1 LESQKLSDFIGVIYD
16 CIATPAIWSQ
26 ALGNIVQHFESD
38 VVWLSV
44 NNPTL
49 KKTRLA
55 AIAGDAEKSPLLQ
68 THIEKNPFFK
78 IMHKMEIDHPTSVQ
92 ELCQLMGP
100 EGVAMFQNS
109 AFVQDYAIPAR
120 MGDGVGISL
129 INVTDRVATLGMVS
143 STDRAAYSAADFAML
158 ALLAPHIRRAVTI
171 GDLFETQVRESK
183 MFREVVENFNLAVLV
198 VDADM
203 KLLFA
208 NPIAE
213 GYLRE
218 GSLLTTEAQKLIVQ
232 SELAHAAIQSAVTLS
247 EREEVALSSSG
258 IGVPLLRVQFP
269 AIAHVLPLG
278 RRTERSQFHN
288 RAVAAI
294 FVATPKSDALAAID
308 AIAALFG
315 LTQAEK
321 HVASQAA
328 NGLGAADIALSRGVS
343 ISTVRSQ
350 IMAIYDKTGQTG
362 QAGLQKLI
370 QDLTSPLVEERD

>member
-129 INVTDRVATLGMVS
+129 MNLTDRVATLGMVS

-218 GSLLTTEAQKLIVQ
+218 GSLLTTEAQKLTYKVNWPMPPFK
-232 SELAHAAIQSAVTLS
+232 VLS
-247 EREEVALSSSG
+247 
-258 IGVPLLRVQFP
+258 P
-269 AIAHVLPLG
+269 
-278 RRTERSQFHN
+278 
-288 RAVAAI
+288 
-294 FVATPKSDALAAID
+294 
-308 AIAALFG
+308 
-315 LTQAEK
+315 
-321 HVASQAA
+321 
-328 NGLGAADIALSRGVS
+328 
-343 ISTVRSQ
+343 
-350 IMAIYDKTGQTG
+350 
-362 QAGLQKLI
+362 
-370 QDLTSPLVEERD
+370 